1 MLRCNKGTVKFVDA
15 WQQRLQQKG
24 AQGWDQLEFNDLLRI
39 NMFKNHYSWWDHTD
53 RWERYASPL
62 LLLALTLTLRSPP
75 SHACTLVNILS
86 QASLLI

>member
-1 MLRCNKGTVKFVDA
+1 MLLRCNKGVVRFVDA

-53 RWERYASPL
+53 RWERYVPPFLPFPPPPPRPPASMQ
-62 LLLALTLTLRSPP
+62 PP
-75 SHACTLVNILS
+75 VPNACT
-86 QASLLI
+86 